1 MKLGPLADGGDYG
14 VKGLKESLAGARH
27 PPHCRLTATVA
38 SSKAEQVYHPI
49 LDARLKADRLRS
61 TLGVFER
68 NKFFFNL
75 PGTLMESVEAV
86 CRGKPLPS

>member
-1 MKLGPLADGGDYG
+1 MSSPGD
-14 VKGLKESLAGARH
+14 L
-27 PPHCRLTATVA
+27 LTPSVA

-86 CRGKPLPS
+86 SWATSATR